1 MRGKTTCPQC
11 GEKYSLDLPD
21 DSTGI
26 YSTTCPKC
34 DHSFKID
41 LGEKIN
47 LNDDE
52 TPLIPPSL
60 HVKPRSRKPIIAG
73 VFLIITFLAGILFWG
88 PLYLDHENFITEA
101 STQGQWNLSFQGK
114 IVNETGVAL
123 PNVTIG
129 LDNAS
134 ASVYTDTGGLF
145 TLDDIPWGY
154 HLLHLSKTN
163 FTTTHIAI
171 FVPPFHLRENKEEYI
186 LLQGNSEINL
196 DSQMVKDMNSYIPP
210 LSILFLA
217 FSVMALLGGLFSLQ
231 RKMLPLSLLGSILG
245 IFTLGIFLIG
255 SILSIAALIL
265 IIYSR
270 YEFGEKKNE
279 IVY

>member
-21 DSTGI
+21 DATGI

-34 DHSFKID
+34 DHTFKID

-47 LNDDE
+47 LNNDE

-60 HVKPRSRKPIIAG
+60 HVKPRSRKPKIAG
-73 VFLIITFLAGILFWG
+73 VFLIVTFLVGILFWG
-88 PLYLDHENFITEA
+88 PLYLDHEEFIRDA
-101 STQGQWNLSFQGK
+101 STPGQWTLSFQGK
-114 IVNETGVAL
+114 IVNETGFAL

-129 LDNAS
+129 LENES
-134 ASVYTDTGGLF
+134 NTVLTDSEGKF
-145 TLDDIPWGY
+145 TLDLSWGY
-154 HLLHLSKTN
+154 HMLHLSKTN
-163 FTTTHIAI
+163 FTTTHITI
-171 FVPPFHLRENKEEYI
+171 FVPPFPLMENQEEYT
-186 LLQGNSEINL
+186 LQQGNSEITV
-196 DSQMVKDMNSYIPP
+196 DSQIVKDMNTYIPP
-210 LSILFLA
+210 VSILFIV
-217 FSVMALLGGLFSLQ
+217 FSAMALLGGLFSLK
-231 RKMLPLSLLGSILG
+231 RKMLPFALLGAILG
-245 IFTLGIFLIG
+245 IFTLGLFLIG

-279 IVY
+279 ILY